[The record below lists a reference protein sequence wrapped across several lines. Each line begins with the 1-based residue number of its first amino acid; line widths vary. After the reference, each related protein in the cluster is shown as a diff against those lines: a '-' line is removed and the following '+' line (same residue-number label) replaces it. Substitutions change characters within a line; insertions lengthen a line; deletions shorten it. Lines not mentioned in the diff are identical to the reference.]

1 MNTVKSADGTPIA
14 YSVSGAGPALLLVHG
29 ATADQSRWTS
39 VVPGLAEHL
48 TVYTMDRRGHGQ
60 SGDTVDYALEREFED
75 VAAVVDAIGS
85 PVFLLGHSYGAI
97 CALEAALL
105 TPNIARLIL
114 YEPPIQMPSPPG
126 VAAKIHR
133 LLDEGRKE
141 DALLTFLLEAVRAPR
156 KDVEASRSHPV
167 WPVRV
172 ASAGTLAR
180 EITALE
186 EYTLQPERFRSMT
199 TPTLLLLGGESV
211 PDFVKATERVHAA
224 LPASRI
230 ERLPG
235 QRHSAMN
242 TAPDL
247 FIERVLNFLIGIN
260 GESMGSDS
268 IDFNPASKT
277 DNAANPRASTT
288 RRRRGGPGFLWPRWH
303 PGRRR

>member
-1 MNTVKSADGTPIA
+1 MHTVMSPDGTPIA
-14 YSVSGAGPALLLVHG
+14 YRVSGAGPALLLVHG

-39 VVPGLAEHL
+39 VIPGLAEHL
-48 TVYTMDRRGHGQ
+48 TVYAMDRRGHGA
-60 SGDTVDYALEREFED
+60 SGDAADYALEHEFED
-75 VAAVVDAIGS
+75 VAAVVDAIGG
-85 PVFLLGHSYGAI
+85 PVYLLGHSYGAV

-105 TPNIARLIL
+105 TRNIARLIL

-126 VAAKIHR
+126 VATKINR
-133 LLDEGRKE
+133 LLEEGRKE
-141 DALLTFLLEAVRAPR
+141 EALLTFLLEAVRAPR

-260 GESMGSDS
+260 G
-268 IDFNPASKT
+268 
-277 DNAANPRASTT
+277 
-288 RRRRGGPGFLWPRWH
+288 
-303 PGRRR
+303 GRLD